1 MIRFTRTAVVAGGH
15 VAEATG
21 FAAKVTA
28 LVNAR
33 YGDTP
38 LRWGMQI
45 GGTVGTLHWTM
56 DLPDLAALERITAE
70 LSQDGEYTTMVD
82 ASGGMFVPGRTHDAI
97 VSLLG

>member
-21 FAAKVTA
+21 FAGKVTA

-38 LRWGMQI
+38 LQWGMQV

-56 DLPDLAALERITAE
+56 DLPDLATLERITAE
-70 LSQDGEYTTMVD
+70 LSQDGEYTTVID
-82 ASGGMFVPGRTHDAI
+82 ASGGLFVPGRTYDTI
-97 VSLLG
+97 VSLVG